1 MTGSCM
7 KLDKWGVTTTGT
19 FVYFSEVANLV
30 KNFLVVVWATSKG
43 LLLKRAICSGDRTW
57 WRITERNQG

>member
-30 KNFLVVVWATSKG
+30 
-43 LLLKRAICSGDRTW
+43 
-57 WRITERNQG
+57 